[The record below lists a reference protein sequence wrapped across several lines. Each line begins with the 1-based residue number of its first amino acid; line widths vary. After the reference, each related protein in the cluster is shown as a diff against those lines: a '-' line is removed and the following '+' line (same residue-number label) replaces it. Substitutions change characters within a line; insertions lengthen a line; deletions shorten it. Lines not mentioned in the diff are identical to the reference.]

1 MKGLL
6 LKDLLSLRKYM
17 RTMALFV
24 MAYALLTFFMDSSDF
39 LNGMIVLLCAMI
51 PITSFSL
58 DHQSGWDIYE
68 LSLPVSRKDIVRS
81 KYLLALILTLIGTGI
96 SIAIG
101 LAYRLFTHS
110 GDMLEALT
118 VSYALFAVGLIFASV
133 LLPLIF
139 KFGVEKSRLLL
150 IAVFAIPTAA
160 FVALSS
166 AGVKLPGEQTI
177 SRLFAFSPLILVAAL
192 ALSYASSCAI
202 YRKKEI

>member
-6 LKDLLSLRKYM
+6 LKDILSLRKYM
-17 RTMALFV
+17 RTLLLFTA
-24 MAYALLTFFMDSSDF
+24 AYALLIFFLDSSDF
-39 LNGMIVLLCAMI
+39 LGGMIVLMCAMI

-58 DHQSGWDIYE
+58 DHQAGWDVYE
-68 LSLPVSRKDIVRS
+68 LSLPVSRRDIVKS

-101 LAYRLFTHS
+101 LAYRLITHS
-110 GDMLEALT
+110 GDLLEALT

-160 FVALSS
+160 FVALSG
-166 AGVKLPGEQTI
+166 AGVKLPDEQAI
-177 SRLFAFSPLILVAAL
+177 MRLVAFSPLILVAAL
-192 ALSYASSCAI
+192 GLSYAASCAI